1 MMLAASVLIALSA
14 IAAPVE
20 QGTAARVVPA
30 GTRCADAALGQLAAW
45 QADLEHA
52 LADPPGPEG
61 TRRARVPT
69 GTLGVWVQIAVS
81 PAREVWL
88 ERVSASLRESRRFGP
103 RCEVVDVSEA
113 TGVERR
119 RDGFTDGA
127 LAARLARGDT
137 GVILVWSPHM
147 PLSVDQYEVLAAV
160 AREMGLALV
169 PVLDPVADT
178 GYARR
183 VATERGLPEAALQP
197 LAGIELAFRG
207 MTTHAPSVQVFS
219 GGRLVGPVLYG
230 YRSVDA
236 ARLAIRGVLDPRPP
250 QVRP

>member
-1 MMLAASVLIALSA
+1 MLAASVLIALSA

-20 QGTAARVVPA
+20 QETTARAVLDA
-30 GTRCADAALGQLAAW
+30 GRCADAALGQLADW
-45 QADLEHA
+45 RADLEHA

-61 TRRARVPT
+61 TRSARVPT

-88 ERVSASLRESRRFGP
+88 ERVSANLREFRRFGP
-103 RCEVVDVSEA
+103 QCEVVDVSGA
-113 TGVERR
+113 TSVEPRE
-119 RDGFTDGA
+119 DGFTDGD
-127 LAARLARGDT
+127 LTSRLARGDA

-160 AREMGLALV
+160 TREMGLALLA
-169 PVLDPVADT
+169 VLDPVADAA
-178 GYARR
+178 YARR
-183 VATERGLPEAALQP
+183 VAAERGLPKAALQP

-207 MTTHAPSVQVFS
+207 MTTHAPSLQVFS

-236 ARLAIRGVLDPRPP
+236 ARLAIRGVLAPRGP
-250 QVRP
+250 QVWP